1 MRHLGLSE
9 VTVAQIERAR
19 RVVPIVSVQ
28 NRYNLTDR
36 EWEAEVDYSEREGL
50 AFLPWFPLAAGA
62 LDESGPLARV
72 ARRHGATPYQIAL
85 AWLLARSP
93 AMLVIPGTSI
103 GTASGGERRA
113 RRRSSSRRRTWRS
126 SRPPPG
132 RPAGTLPY
140 CTFPRSRH
148 WVPSCSAAP
157 SSSPR
162 SCCSPPLR
170 GGGRPAAPPAPCCS
184 APVRGFSPS
193 SARSSCVSSSVVVI
207 DAGQVGVR
215 HAFGEVDPQPL
226 LPGVRFVTPWS
237 SVERFSSREEQFP
250 ERSAQ
255 AEQISA
261 LSSEQMGM
269 QVDVAVRWQIDPMQ
283 APSIFRE
290 LGGQEQIQ
298 NVVLNAIRNG
308 VRDGIVQYS
317 INDIAQ
323 RNRIAGTMQA
333 EVDSAL
339 VTQPR
344 AGGEPFRIATV
355 TAFFLRDLQPPPQ
368 VVQAI
373 NNKIAQE
380 QQIATERHRVEVAQ
394 APGRA
399 AAAPEPDADGGGAD
413 QAVPRGAAGASHLEQ
428 RGADRAD
435 GGRDAGAGHRGAAE
449 ESDAAVVLSVIPER
463 SEGAMQ
469 HGPFTSLRDD
479 RRPTTSPACS
489 GRTA

>member
-1 MRHLGLSE
+1 LGSLMLGGA
-9 VTVAQIERAR
+9 VLVA
-19 RVVPIVSVQ
+19 
-28 NRYNLTDR
+28 
-36 EWEAEVDYSEREGL
+36 
-50 AFLPWFPLAAGA
+50 AFLLFTAAAGRRA
-62 LDESGPLARV
+62 SGGTA
-72 ARRHGATPYQIAL
+72 GATL
-85 AWLLARSP
+85 LRTGAWLLA
-93 AMLVIPGTSI
+93 AI
-103 GTASGGERRA
+103 GA
-113 RRRSSSRRRTWRS
+113 
-126 SRPPPG
+126 
-132 RPAGTLPY
+132 
-140 CTFPRSRH
+140 FI
-148 WVPSCSAAP
+148 V
-157 SSSPR
+157 
-162 SCCSPPLR
+162 
-170 GGGRPAAPPAPCCS
+170 
-184 APVRGFSPS
+184 
-193 SARSSCVSSSVVVI
+193 VSSSIIVI
-207 DAGQVGVR
+207 NAGQVGVR

-226 LPGVRFVTPWS
+226 LPGVRVITPWS

-380 QQIATERHRVEVAQ
+380 QQIATERHRVEVARLQ
-394 APGRA
+394 AEQQRLLNQTLTA
-399 AAAPEPDADGGGAD
+399 EALTK
-413 QAVPRGAAGASHLEQ
+413 QYLEVLQ
-428 RGADRAD
+428 ELRT
-435 GGRDAGAGHRGAAE
+435 
-449 ESDAAVVLSVIPER
+449 SNNVVLIVPT
-463 SEGAMQ
+463 EGGMPVLDIGA
-469 HGPFTSLRDD
+469 LRKNLTQ
-479 RRPTTSPACS
+479 R
-489 GRTA
+489 